1 MGVNGSHHRSVYR
14 RVYRWDHALVNRVA
28 NFNFALLH
36 MLDQIAG
43 SNVQYCILFATRTPY
58 ADQIG
63 LYYGCTKPTGRV
75 CKYR

>member
-43 SNVQYCILFATRTPY
+43 SNVLYFVCDAYSVCRPDRALLWLYEANRTSM
-58 ADQIG
+58 
-63 LYYGCTKPTGRV
+63 
-75 CKYR
+75 